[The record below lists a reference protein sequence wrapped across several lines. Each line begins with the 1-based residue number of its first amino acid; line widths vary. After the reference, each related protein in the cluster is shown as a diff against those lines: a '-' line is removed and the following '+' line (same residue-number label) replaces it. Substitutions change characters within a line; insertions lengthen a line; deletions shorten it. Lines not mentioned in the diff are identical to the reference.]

1 MPAAGQVEGQTE
13 GQPLRALRHPK
24 VEGRS
29 YEIRL
34 TYFCG
39 DSYNL

>member
-1 MPAAGQVEGQTE
+1 MPAAGQVEGRAE
-13 GQPLRALRHPK
+13 GQPLRGLRHPK

-34 TYFCG
+34 TGFCDDG
-39 DSYNL
+39 YNL